1 MGYLDHI
8 RACNN
13 DDLSQF
19 LPLVA
24 GTQRIGWLDRSFA
37 ARLAAWPDVFAPQ
50 PEQISL
56 SPAFSDFASRSAAM
70 DRVLR
75 ELAAAGEVT
84 GWRGE
89 AYPVMWNWHDA
100 PLLQM
105 ERAACPRFGVR
116 AWGVHMNGY
125 VRRNGALFLWVATR
139 AKDKPT
145 FPGMLDNM
153 VAGGQPIGIG
163 TRDNIIKEC
172 AEEAGIPRELAV
184 SVQSVGALSYCHQ
197 AGDTLKPDQI
207 FCYDL
212 ELPADFTPV
221 NQDGEVDRFEL
232 WPIEDVAARIRDSAD
247 FKFNC
252 NLVILDFMI
261 RHGVLTPE
269 NEPEYMAIAHGL
281 HRSGD

>member
-1 MGYLDHI
+1 MSFLDHI

-13 DDLSQF
+13 ADLAQF
-19 LPLVA
+19 LPFVTGA
-24 GTQRIGWLDRSFA
+24 QRIGWIDRSFA
-37 ARLAAWPDVFAPQ
+37 ARLAAWPDVFAVQ
-50 PEQISL
+50 PDRIVL
-56 SPAFSDFASRSAAM
+56 SPAYDDFASRSAAM
-70 DRVLR
+70 DGVLR
-75 ELAAAGEVT
+75 TLAAAGEVT
-84 GWRGE
+84 GWREE
-89 AYPVMWNWHDA
+89 AYPVMRNWGDP

-139 AKDKPT
+139 ARDKPT

-163 TRDNIIKEC
+163 THDNIIKEC

-184 SVQSVGALSYCHQ
+184 SARPVGALSYCHQ

-212 ELPADFTPV
+212 ELPGDFTPV
-221 NQDGEVDRFEL
+221 NQDGEVERFEL
-232 WPIEDVAARIRDSAD
+232 WPIADVAARVRETAD

-252 NLVILDFMI
+252 NLVIMDFLI

-269 NEPEYMAIAHGL
+269 NEPDYVAIAQGI
-281 HRSGD
+281 HRTAD